1 MLDNSILWRYSMR
14 RLTIAFIA
22 ATSIFTSVSASALIA
37 KQSVEK
43 EIVVQMPDGTESITR
58 APAELVI
65 PGERVV
71 YTLSYTNDD
80 AAPATD
86 LVLTMPVPS
95 EIKYMDESATTAG
108 AKVVYSADGG
118 QTFASRAG
126 LRVVGADG
134 NIRTAISEDITHIRW
149 TVAGPLAVGETGL
162 LSYKGILK

>member
-1 MLDNSILWRYSMR
+1 MRRITIALIAAASIL
-14 RLTIAFIA
+14 
-22 ATSIFTSVSASALIA
+22 TSVSASALTA

-58 APAELVI
+58 APAELVV

-71 YTLSYTNDD
+71 YTLSYTND
-80 AAPATD
+80 AAEPATD

-95 EIKYMDESATTAG
+95 EIKYLDESATTDD

-118 QTFASRAG
+118 QSFASRAG
-126 LRVVGADG
+126 LRTTGADG
-134 NIRTAISEDITHIRW
+134 NIRTATSEDITHIRW
-149 TVAGPLAVGETGL
+149 TVAGPLAVGETGT

>member
-1 MLDNSILWRYSMR
+1 MRRITIALIAAASIL
-14 RLTIAFIA
+14 
-22 ATSIFTSVSASALIA
+22 TSVSASALTA

-58 APAELVI
+58 APAELVV

-71 YTLSYTNDD
+71 YTLSYTND
-80 AAPATD
+80 AAEPATD

-95 EIKYMDESATTAG
+95 EIKYLDESATTVD

-118 QTFASRAG
+118 QSFASRAG
-126 LRVVGADG
+126 LRTTDADG
-134 NIRTAISEDITHIRW
+134 NSRTATSEDITHIRW
-149 TVAGPLAVGETGL
+149 TVPGPLAVGETGM

>member
-1 MLDNSILWRYSMR
+1 MRRITIALIAAASIL
-14 RLTIAFIA
+14 
-22 ATSIFTSVSASALIA
+22 TSVSASALTA

-58 APAELVI
+58 APAELVV

-71 YTLSYTNDD
+71 YTLSYTND
-80 AAPATD
+80 AAESATD

-95 EIKYMDESATTAG
+95 EIKYLDESATTVD

-118 QTFASRAG
+118 QSFASRSG
-126 LRVVGADG
+126 LRITDADG
-134 NIRTAISEDITHIRW
+134 NSRTATSEDITHIRW
-149 TVAGPLAVGETGL
+149 TVAGPLDVGETGT

>member
-1 MLDNSILWRYSMR
+1 MRRITIALIAAASIL
-14 RLTIAFIA
+14 
-22 ATSIFTSVSASALIA
+22 TSVSASALTA

-58 APAELVI
+58 APAELVV

-71 YTLSYTNDD
+71 YTLSYTND
-80 AAPATD
+80 AAEPATD

-95 EIKYMDESATTAG
+95 EIKYLDESATTVD

-118 QTFASRAG
+118 QSFASRAG
-126 LRVVGADG
+126 LRTTGADG
-134 NIRTAISEDITHIRW
+134 NSRTATSEDITHIRW
-149 TVAGPLAVGETGL
+149 TVAGPLAAGETGT

>member
-1 MLDNSILWRYSMR
+1 MR
-14 RLTIAFIA
+14 RLTIAFLA
-22 ATSIFTSVSASALIA
+22 ATSILTSVSASALTA

-58 APAELVI
+58 APAELVV

-71 YTLSYTNDD
+71 YTLNYTNDD

-95 EIKYMDESATTAG
+95 EIKYMDGSATIDG
-108 AKVVYSADGG
+108 AQVVYSADNG

-126 LRVVGADG
+126 VRVVGIDG
-134 NIRTAISEDITHIRW
+134 NSRPASSEDITHIRW
-149 TVAGPLAVGETGL
+149 TVAGPLPVGETGT

>member
-1 MLDNSILWRYSMR
+1 MR

-22 ATSIFTSVSASALIA
+22 ASSILSAVSASALTA

-43 EIVVQMPDGTESITR
+43 EIVVQMPDGTESVTR
-58 APAELVI
+58 APAELVT

-95 EIKYMDESATTAG
+95 EIKYLDGSADLEG
-108 AKVVYSADGG
+108 SKVVYSADGG

-126 LRVVGADG
+126 LSVVGIDG
-134 NIRTAISEDITHIRW
+134 NTRTAISEDITHIRW
-149 TVAGPLAVGETGL
+149 TVAGPVAVGETGS
-162 LSYKGILK
+162 LSYKGVLK

>member
-1 MLDNSILWRYSMR
+1 MR

-22 ATSIFTSVSASALIA
+22 ATSLTTSITASALTA

-43 EIVVQMPDGTESITR
+43 EIVVQMPDGTQSITR
-58 APAELVI
+58 EPAELVV

-95 EIKYMDESATTAG
+95 EIKYMDGSADVDG

-118 QTFASRAG
+118 QTFSLRTA
-126 LRVVGADG
+126 LRVVGDDG
-134 NIRTAISEDITHIRW
+134 NSRTAISGDITHIRW
-149 TVAGPLAVGETGL
+149 TVAGPLAVGETGE
-162 LSYKGILK
+162 LSYKGVLK